1 MTCNPLPCSYLYPSG
16 LDQAL
21 DLTEILSPSQEQHI
35 EVTQEQYEIYCEMGS
50 TFQMC
55 KICAENDKDM
65 RLEPCGHLI
74 CHICL
79 HSWLDSG
86 RTDCPFCREEIK
98 DSEQVVIDPFGVR
111 LREEKEKQE
120 AEQKELVAAAVAS
133 VATPPQAKPRLL
145 AQEPPKL
152 PDKDE
157 EDVEPPYSLAGPS
170 DDVSG
175 DHEVRNKGDAC
186 RGIPTLW
193 LVYLMMSVGTTRL
206 IPMFHLMGCGRT
218 SKEGPSIRR
227 GEGATVSF

>member
-1 MTCNPLPCSYLYPSG
+1 
-16 LDQAL
+16 L
-21 DLTEILSPSQEQHI
+21 DLTEILSPTQEKHI

-98 DSEQVVIDPFGVR
+98 DSEQVVIDPFGER

-120 AEQKELVAAAVAS
+120 AEQRKEAAAAS
-133 VATPPQAKPRLL
+133 AATGVGPPQAMPRTLL
-145 AQEPPKL
+145 HEGLKL
-152 PDKDE
+152 QGDKGEGD
-157 EDVEPPYSLAGPS
+157 DDAEPPYSLAGPIEN
-170 DDVSG
+170 DVSG
-175 DHEVRNKGDAC
+175 DHEVREDWVV
-186 RGIPTLW
+186 RDW
-193 LVYLMMSVGTTRL
+193 LGWLGM
-206 IPMFHLMGCGRT
+206 
-218 SKEGPSIRR
+218 
-227 GEGATVSF
+227 